1 MPSTANRLRTR
12 ASLVLAA
19 FAFVLAALAV
29 YDAPA
34 DDQAAQECLSGW
46 STAPASSTCDITVYS
61 SGGGECGIAASCP
74 ADDGTT
80 EFTSISLEPGQF
92 PQLRNCNGVLT
103 VSQSSC

>member
-1 MPSTANRLRTR
+1 MPSTANRLHTR

-19 FAFVLAALAV
+19 FAFVLAGLAV
-29 YDAPA
+29 QATPA

-46 STAPASSTCDITVYS
+46 STAPASSTCEITVYS

-80 EFTSISLEPGQF
+80 EFTSISLQLSQF
-92 PQLRNCNGVLT
+92 PQLRNCDGVLT
-103 VSQSSC
+103 LSQSSC